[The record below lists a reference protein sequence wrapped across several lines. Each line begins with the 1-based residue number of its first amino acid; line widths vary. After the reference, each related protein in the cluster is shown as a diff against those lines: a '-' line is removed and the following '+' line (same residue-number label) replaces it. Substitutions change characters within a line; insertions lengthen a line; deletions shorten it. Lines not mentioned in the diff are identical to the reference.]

1 MLRTAFCISVVSSI
15 FSFIFPSVALC
26 APAPPDTVPSECG
39 QIDTHGILHAPTKG
53 KDRRVQLLSGNW
65 TAASV
70 SLENTWHFF
79 DQNPG
84 RKACF
89 ISPDGKKVVEIDG
102 EDVTLVIDGRRN
114 ATEFGR
120 LPNPELGWSP
130 DSKHFFVTWTD
141 GGEEGQWQVWVY
153 KITGQTFDIVSDH
166 FADNARK
173 DFEQRIRRRPIDP
186 EMNNRQDRPIWEAAD
201 YCEPAN
207 VVASKWMNGGN
218 ELLVSVMV
226 VNVPARCRYGGEFDV
241 YRLRISDGS
250 ILERYTAREA
260 HALFGKKYL
269 PIIVR

>member
-1 MLRTAFCISVVSSI
+1 MLRTARCTFLISSTLVVL
-15 FSFIFPSVALC
+15 FSFG
-26 APAPPDTVPSECG
+26 APRAATPPDTLSSECG
-39 QIDTHGILHAPTKG
+39 KVDVNGRLHAPTAG
-53 KDRRVQLLSGNW
+53 KDRRVRLLSGAW

-70 SLENTWHFF
+70 SLENTWHLF

-89 ISPDGKKVVEIDG
+89 SSPDGKKVVEIDG
-102 EDVTLVIDGRRN
+102 EDVTLVIVGHRN
-114 ATEFGR
+114 AMEFGR
-120 LPNPELGWSP
+120 LPNSEFGWSP
-130 DSKHFFVTWTD
+130 DSKRFFVTWTD
-141 GGEEGQWQVWVY
+141 GGEEGQWRVWVY
-153 KITGQTFDIVSDH
+153 KIVDRTFDIVSDH

-186 EMNNRQDRPIWEAAD
+186 EMNNRQDRPIWESAE

-207 VVASKWMNGGN
+207 VAAAKWMNGGS

-226 VNVPARCRYGGEFDV
+226 INVPARCRYGGEFNV

-250 ILERYTAREA
+250 ILERYTARQA